1 MMRTKKGLAFIDG
14 GLLLLAAALLLT
26 GYNLWDSWRAKE
38 EAGKIAAVLESH
50 MDSQEKEMD
59 KKDMPADSSR
69 TDEQEE
75 ITAVVIDKE
84 NYIGMLEIPSLRL
97 ELPVMG
103 EWSYPKLRIAP
114 CRYTGSVYQNDMII
128 AGHNYDSHFG
138 RLKKLQAGDE
148 IRFTDVH
155 GITYFYKVI
164 SQEILEKNAV
174 EQIKKG
180 GWDLTLFTCTI
191 GGTRRIAVRC
201 KRMDTPEISL

>member
-1 MMRTKKGLAFIDG
+1 MRTRKGLFFVYG

-26 GYNLWDSWRAKE
+26 GYNLWDSWRAKQ
-38 EAGKIAAVLESH
+38 EAGEIAAVLESH
-50 MDSQEKEMD
+50 MDSREKE
-59 KKDMPADSSR
+59 KNEENVPVDSSR

-75 ITAVVIDKE
+75 ITAVLIDGEK
-84 NYIGMLEIPSLRL
+84 YIGMLEIPALKL

-138 RLKKLQAGDE
+138 RLKELQAGDE
-148 IRFTDVH
+148 ITFTDVH

-174 EQIKKG
+174 EEMQEG
-180 GWDLTLFTCTI
+180 DWDLTLFTCTI
-191 GGTRRIAVRC
+191 GGAQRITVRC
-201 KRMDTPEISL
+201 ERYK

>member
-26 GYNLWDSWRAKE
+26 GYNLWDSWRAKQ
-38 EAGKIAAVLESH
+38 EAGEIAAVLESH
-50 MDSQEKEMD
+50 MDSREKEKNEED
-59 KKDMPADSSR
+59 VPVDSSR

-75 ITAVVIDKE
+75 ITAVLIDGEK
-84 NYIGMLEIPSLRL
+84 YIGMLEIPALKL

-138 RLKKLQAGDE
+138 RLKELQTGDE
-148 IRFTDVH
+148 ITFTDVH

-174 EQIKKG
+174 EEMQEG
-180 GWDLTLFTCTI
+180 DWDLTLFTCTI
-191 GGTRRIAVRC
+191 GGAQRITVRC
-201 KRMDTPEISL
+201 ERYK

>member
-1 MMRTKKGLAFIDG
+1 MMRTRKGLFFVYG

-26 GYNLWDSWRAKE
+26 GYNLWDSWRAKQ
-38 EAGKIAAVLESH
+38 EAGEIAAVLESH
-50 MDSQEKEMD
+50 MDSREKE
-59 KKDMPADSSR
+59 KNEENVPVDSSR

-75 ITAVVIDKE
+75 ITAVLIDGEK
-84 NYIGMLEIPSLRL
+84 YIGMLEIPALKL

-138 RLKKLQAGDE
+138 RLKELQAGDE
-148 IRFTDVH
+148 ITLTNVH

-174 EQIKKG
+174 EEMQEG
-180 GWDLTLFTCTI
+180 DWDLTLFTCTI
-191 GGTRRIAVRC
+191 GGAQRITVRC
-201 KRMDTPEISL
+201 ERYK

>member
-26 GYNLWDSWRAKE
+26 GYNLWDFWRAKQ

-59 KKDMPADSSR
+59 KKDVSADSSR

-75 ITAVVIDKE
+75 ITAVAIDKE

-138 RLKKLQAGDE
+138 RLEKLQAGDE
-148 IRFTDVH
+148 IRFIDVH

-164 SQEILEKNAV
+164 SQEILGKNAV
-174 EQIKKG
+174 EQIKEG

-191 GGTRRIAVRC
+191 GGTQRITVRC
-201 KRMDTPEISL
+201 ERMDTPEISE

>member
-1 MMRTKKGLAFIDG
+1 MRTRKGLFFVYG

-26 GYNLWDSWRAKE
+26 GYNLWDSWRAKQ
-38 EAGKIAAVLESH
+38 EAGEIAAVLESH
-50 MDSQEKEMD
+50 MDSREKE
-59 KKDMPADSSR
+59 KNEENVLVDSSR

-75 ITAVVIDKE
+75 ITAVLIDGEK
-84 NYIGMLEIPSLRL
+84 YIGMLEIPALKL

-138 RLKKLQAGDE
+138 RLKELQAGDE
-148 IRFTDVH
+148 ITFTDVH

-174 EQIKKG
+174 EEMQEG
-180 GWDLTLFTCTI
+180 DWDLTLFTCTI
-191 GGTRRIAVRC
+191 GGAQRITVRC
-201 KRMDTPEISL
+201 ERYK

>member
-1 MMRTKKGLAFIDG
+1 MRTRKGLFFVYG

-26 GYNLWDSWRAKE
+26 GYNLWDSWRAKQ
-38 EAGKIAAVLESH
+38 EAGEIAAVLESH
-50 MDSQEKEMD
+50 MDSREKE
-59 KKDMPADSSR
+59 KNEENVPVDSSR

-75 ITAVVIDKE
+75 ITAVLIDGEK
-84 NYIGMLEIPSLRL
+84 YIGMLEIPALKL

-138 RLKKLQAGDE
+138 RLKELQAGDE
-148 IRFTDVH
+148 ITLTNVH

-174 EQIKKG
+174 EEMQEG
-180 GWDLTLFTCTI
+180 DWDLTLFTCTI
-191 GGTRRIAVRC
+191 GGAQRITVRC
-201 KRMDTPEISL
+201 ERYK

>member
-1 MMRTKKGLAFIDG
+1 MMRTRKGLFFVYG

-26 GYNLWDSWRAKE
+26 GYNLWDSWRAKQ
-38 EAGKIAAVLESH
+38 EAGEIAAVLESH
-50 MDSQEKEMD
+50 MDSREKE
-59 KKDMPADSSR
+59 KNEENVPVDSSR

-75 ITAVVIDKE
+75 ITAVLIDGEK
-84 NYIGMLEIPSLRL
+84 YIGMLEIPALKL

-138 RLKKLQAGDE
+138 RLKELQAGDE
-148 IRFTDVH
+148 ITFTDVH

-174 EQIKKG
+174 EEMQEG
-180 GWDLTLFTCTI
+180 DWDLTLFTCTI
-191 GGTRRIAVRC
+191 GGAQRITVRC
-201 KRMDTPEISL
+201 ERYK